1 MPDPPP
7 LSNMVE
13 CQSGS
18 MTIRDLDFEA
28 VNNIIDFCYTGE
40 ITISQVPLGA
50 KACGLPLRGQGLW
63 VTPQGPRLVGKLS
76 VLLSFPVY
84 NFLSVVQFCFLSI

>member
-1 MPDPPP
+1 
-7 LSNMVE
+7 MVE

-63 VTPQGPRLVGKLS
+63 VTPQGPRLVGNPSGAKACGLPPQGPKLVGYPS
-76 VLLSFPVY
+76 GAKA
-84 NFLSVVQFCFLSI
+84 CG